1 MSKQRTEGADM
12 PLSQAPGYPCK
23 STDMDMLCLAEMKRA
38 KRERAGCL
46 MHVNM
51 AAAAPVLLLGSK
63 SQGIS

>member
-23 STDMDMLCLAEMKRA
+23 STDTDMLCLAEMKRA
-38 KRERAGCL
+38 KRAGCL

-63 SQGIS
+63 S